1 MTKQIVPAA
10 ATAKKTKPAAKAAVA
25 PHKAV
30 VSNSSQ
36 PGLASI
42 KPPAPKKSPA
52 KGAKA

>member
-10 ATAKKTKPAAKAAVA
+10 ATAKKAKPAEKAAAA
-25 PHKAV
+25 PRKAV

-36 PGLASI
+36 PGLASM